1 MLNFLSNIFNE
12 KTNARSAC
20 GNVDGTTDIIQE
32 CSLCDAECLTACDYA
47 CSYECSNEGQ
57 SMGGGSSGCK
67 YQCMGTCVSA
77 TAFIAGEGG
86 K

>member
-12 KTNARSAC
+12 KSNARTIC
-20 GNVDGTTDIIQE
+20 GPGSSSIQE